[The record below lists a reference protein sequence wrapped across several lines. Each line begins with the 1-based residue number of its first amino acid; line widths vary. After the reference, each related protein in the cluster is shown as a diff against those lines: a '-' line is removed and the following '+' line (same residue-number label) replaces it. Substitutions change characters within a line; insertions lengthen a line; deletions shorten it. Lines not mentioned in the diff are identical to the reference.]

1 MSCYSSHHLNELFSL
16 RLLLMILYTNV
27 KFYALKVLGV
37 RFDLFSVLF
46 NVKLDIMASEF
57 EARLFI
63 QLNQVYIAII
73 KMDPVYFY
81 KLEYFIFR

>member
-1 MSCYSSHHLNELFSL
+1 
-16 RLLLMILYTNV
+16 MILYTNV

-63 QLNQVYIAII
+63 QLNQVYITII
-73 KMDPVYFY
+73 KMYPVYFY

>member
-1 MSCYSSHHLNELFSL
+1 
-16 RLLLMILYTNV
+16 MILYTNV

-37 RFDLFSVLF
+37 CFDLFSVLF

-73 KMDPVYFY
+73 EMDPVYFY